1 MTETLYGFPITIM
14 EMDNSYIFTWKKV
27 TLVIHNKTKKTPKEN
42 ELIIDIISNTGAKGE
57 GITLLCHI
65 LKKLKDDPD
74 SGVNDETLVRLFASA
89 KCRDT
94 TCKSN
99 LSINESRYS
108 KNNMNLVRYYQRYG
122 FEYTGSLWI
131 QTNINKILA
140 KCQTGGFKRTRKSRK
155 TLKNKC
161 LKII

>member
-14 EMDNSYIFTWKKV
+14 EMDTSYIITWKKA
-27 TLVIHNKTKKTPKEN
+27 TLILQNKNKKTPKEN
-42 ELIIDIISNTGAKGE
+42 EVLIDIISNTGAKGE
-57 GITLLCHI
+57 GIALLCHI

-74 SGVNDETLVRLFASA
+74 SGINHETLVSLFASA
-89 KCRDT
+89 KCRDSAY
-94 TCKSN
+94 KSN
-99 LSINESRYS
+99 SSINESRYS

-140 KCQTGGFKRTRKSRK
+140 KCQIGGFKKTRKSRK
-155 TLKNKC
+155 TLRNK
-161 LKII
+161 KIR